1 MTLKWNSYLAYMR
14 LITKIIHILYFI
26 AVVYQ
31 PISGQ
36 SQEKYLK
43 RIDSLLKNK
52 KDLSGIKITSL
63 NNQISSLNKETNLTQ
78 QPSSFNITTANNDIY
93 INLNGTGA
101 VLKLD
106 STGYLKRIDS
116 TFYQGTTF
124 GALFSSYRDTIL
136 LIGGYGNWRTTG
148 AIRFFKE
155 KLHEWDI
162 FRTNKN
168 IAFAQGIN
176 GITFENKEEEK
187 IYLIYQESIPEFIES
202 NEPRP
207 LLLQCLNLKT
217 KQWLNEPYTI
227 NPKIASDLDE
237 ISFVANASHGIIVNT
252 RKHKNSLL
260 LNFKENQATNLDEK
274 LTTDLIQ
281 RKNKLPEHISFSDKN
296 AIILYDYIT
305 DTLYSFN
312 VTENYKEILS
322 DSIYIAPNKFK
333 FQNAYPFIIIF
344 LLLTTLLLIL
354 MLIKNRTRENSAIK
368 NEAHA
373 QDDSI
378 QSTPAQ
384 FDSFFNKL
392 DNEEKLILETILN
405 NQRNNDK
412 NTSIQE
418 LNTKMGIEKKP
429 IKIQNNIR
437 AASIGNIN
445 KKFSLF
451 TSANDTLIERIRSD
465 FDKRFFEYRLNKKV
479 IHLLQKGLNN
489 HQE

>member
-1 MTLKWNSYLAYMR
+1 MR
-14 LITKIIHILYFI
+14 LIRKIIHILYFI
-26 AVVYQ
+26 AIVYQ
-31 PISGQ
+31 PIIGQ
-36 SQEKYLK
+36 SQEMYLQ
-43 RIDSLLKNK
+43 RIDSLLKIK
-52 KDLSGIKITSL
+52 KDFSGIKITSL

-78 QPSSFNITTANNDIY
+78 QPSSFNITTAKNDIY

-106 STGYLKRIDS
+106 SASYLKRIDS

-124 GALFSSYRDTIL
+124 GALFTSYKDTIL

-148 AIRFFKE
+148 AIRFYKE

-162 FRTNKN
+162 FRTNEN

-176 GITFENKEEEK
+176 GLTFENKEEEK

-217 KQWLNEPYTI
+217 KQWLNEPYNI
-227 NPKIASDLDE
+227 NPKIASDLNE
-237 ISFVANASHGIIVNT
+237 ISFVANAANGIIVNT

-260 LNFKENQATNLDEK
+260 LNFKENKAINLDEK

-281 RKNKLPEHISFSDKN
+281 RKNKLPEHISFAEKEG
-296 AIILYDYIT
+296 IILYDYIN
-305 DTLYSFN
+305 DTLYFFD
-312 VTENYKEILS
+312 VAANYKEILT
-322 DSIYIAPNKFK
+322 DKIYLQPSNFK
-333 FQNAYPFIIIF
+333 IQKIYPWITII
-344 LLLTTLLLIL
+344 LLITTVFL
-354 MLIKNRTRENSAIK
+354 SIKLRQRKRKTIKNAN
-368 NEAHA
+368 
-373 QDDSI
+373 QDLETVASSSSNPI
-378 QSTPAQ
+378 Q

-392 DNEEKLILETILN
+392 EPDEKLILETILN
-405 NQRNNDK
+405 NQKNNDK

-451 TSANDTLIERIRSD
+451 TSANDSLIERIRSD

>member
-1 MTLKWNSYLAYMR
+1 MR
-14 LITKIIHILYFI
+14 LISKIIHILYFI
-26 AVVYQ
+26 AIVYQ
-31 PISGQ
+31 PIIGQ
-36 SQEKYLK
+36 SQEMYLQ
-43 RIDSLLKNK
+43 RIDSLLKIK
-52 KDLSGIKITSL
+52 KDFSGIKITSL

-78 QPSSFNITTANNDIY
+78 QPSSFNITTAKNDIY

-106 STGYLKRIDS
+106 SAGYLKRIDS

-124 GALFSSYRDTIL
+124 GALFTSYKDTIL

-148 AIRFFKE
+148 AIRFYKE

-162 FRTNKN
+162 FRTNEN

-176 GITFENKEEEK
+176 GLTFENKEEEK

-227 NPKIASDLDE
+227 NPKIASDLNE
-237 ISFVANASHGIIVNT
+237 ISFVANAANGIIVNT

-260 LNFKENQATNLDEK
+260 LNFKENKAINLDEK

-281 RKNKLPEHISFSDKN
+281 RKNKLPEHISFAEKEG
-296 AIILYDYIT
+296 IILYDYIN
-305 DTLYSFN
+305 DTLYFFD
-312 VTENYKEILS
+312 VAANYKEILT
-322 DSIYIAPNKFK
+322 DKIYLQPSNFK
-333 FQNAYPFIIIF
+333 IQKIFPWITII
-344 LLLTTLLLIL
+344 LLITTVL
-354 MLIKNRTRENSAIK
+354 LSIKLRQRKRKTIKNAN
-368 NEAHA
+368 
-373 QDDSI
+373 QDLEKVASSSSNPI
-378 QSTPAQ
+378 Q

-392 DNEEKLILETILN
+392 EPDEKLILETILN
-405 NQRNNDK
+405 NQKNNDK

-451 TSANDTLIERIRSD
+451 TSANDSLIERIRSD